1 MGGAPTTRLV
11 PELPTLPT
19 VKDIKKRIPQP
30 VKNARRWPERTYRM
44 ATADR
49 RAMPSYIIL
58 GTQRGGTTS
67 LYEWLITHPDIEP
80 AYQKEVHYFDWEYHR
95 GMNWYK
101 SFFPYESPG
110 KITGEA
116 SPYMLPYLVSAER
129 ALKDLPETTKFIA
142 LLREPVQRAVSHY
155 FLERRLG
162 LEPLSFEQA
171 IAIEGER
178 LKGAEA
184 VARSGEQHYNHR
196 HFSYKMRGEY
206 ARQLRHW
213 FDVVGRER
221 ILVLESEKIYTDKA
235 AADAVTDFLEVPRY
249 AKPVPSLNAATR
261 LDSLDPNVLAGMHD
275 HFKDLNEEL
284 FELLGRRLWDDDV
297 PEAATG

>member
-1 MGGAPTTRLV
+1 MPTM
-11 PELPTLPT
+11 PT

-44 ATADR
+44 ATSER

-67 LYEWLITHPDIEP
+67 LYEWLITHPLIQS

-95 GMNWYK
+95 GIRWYK
-101 SFFPYESPG
+101 SFFPYEKPG
-110 KITGEA
+110 FITGEA

-129 ALKDLPETTKFIA
+129 ALKDLPESTKFVA

-162 LEPLSFEQA
+162 LEPLSFEDA
-171 IAIEGER
+171 MAAEEAR

-184 VARSGEQHYNHR
+184 VARSGQQHYNHR

-235 AADAVTDFLEVPRY
+235 AADSVTDFLGLPVND
-249 AKPVPSLNAATR
+249 KPVPSLNAATR
-261 LDSLDPNVLAGMHD
+261 VDSLDPNVLAALHD

-284 FELLGRRLWDDDV
+284 FELLGTRLWEEWAD
-297 PEAATG
+297 EAGKTEAEGAATG